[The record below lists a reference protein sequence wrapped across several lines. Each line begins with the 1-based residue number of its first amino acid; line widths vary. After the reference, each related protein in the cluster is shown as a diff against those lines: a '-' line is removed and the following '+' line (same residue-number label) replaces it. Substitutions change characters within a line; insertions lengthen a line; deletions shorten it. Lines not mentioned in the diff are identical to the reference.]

1 MTTPGDKEKRFNGAL
16 KEQLQ
21 ERTRIFTNTRDEVM
35 RLLNVAAEDIR
46 GVLAGQPTDYQ
57 RWYLPDLQFE
67 ISRILQEFGD
77 ATAPMV
83 GRAAGDAWQNGQNL
97 TDEPMKAA
105 GEARFVSAMPMLST
119 NQLMAMRSFM
129 TDKIKGIGTGSANLI
144 NTQLGLVVIGAQ
156 SPGDAITSVRKIL
169 GDQSRGHATTI
180 VRTELGRVFSTAGFD
195 RMHQAFKGG
204 VPMDKT
210 WLRSGKLH
218 PRIGHNLAH
227 GQTVPVDQPFNIPS
241 STGGAATK
249 MMHPHD
255 PAAPAKEVISCGC
268 SAVPKVDFTK
278 PITPGGYV
286 SSIRPTV

>member
-1 MTTPGDKEKRFNGAL
+1 MTTPSDKETRFNGAL

-35 RLLNVAAEDIR
+35 RLLNLAADDIAV
-46 GVLAGQPTDYQ
+46 VLAGQPTDYQ

-67 ISRILQEFGD
+67 ISRVMQEFEESS
-77 ATAPMV
+77 APLV

-105 GEARFVSAMPMLST
+105 GEARIVSALPLLST
-119 NQLMAMRSFM
+119 DQLMAMRSFM
-129 TDKIKGIGTGSANLI
+129 TGKIKGIGTGAANLI
-144 NTQLGLVVIGAQ
+144 NTQLGLVVIGTQ
-156 SPGDAITSVRKIL
+156 SPGDAITATRKIL
-169 GDQSRGHATTI
+169 GDQSRGHATTV
-180 VRTELGRVFSTAGFD
+180 VRTELGRVFSTAGFE
-195 RMHQAFKGG
+195 RMHQSFKGG
-204 VPMDKT
+204 VPMEKT

-227 GQTVPVDQPFNIPS
+227 GQTVPVDQPFYIPS

-249 MMHPHD
+249 MMYPHD
-255 PAAPAKEVISCGC
+255 PAAPADQVINCGC

-286 SSIRPTV
+286 SSIRSTV